1 MHKSAIKCNETI
13 GKWCKNK
20 HGASKIIDTFETYQS
35 LSFLVLLII
44 ELLREVATVA
54 NVLIDIVL
62 ELKLN
67 QKWIYYLA

>member
-1 MHKSAIKCNETI
+1 M
-13 GKWCKNK
+13 
-20 HGASKIIDTFETYQS
+20 
-35 LSFLVLLII
+35 

-54 NVLIDIVL
+54 KFLIDVVL